1 MKTGF
6 VYIWYDRK
14 HKRYYIGSHWGKEDD
29 GYICSSTWMR
39 NSYKRRSIDFKRRI
53 IIKNIQNKKIMLET
67 EHYFLSFIGQN
78 ELGKKY
84 YNLTTH
90 VAIPNGN
97 GVLSEEVREK
107 MRERRLSR
115 KDCPRTGKKHSE
127 ETKKK
132 FSEMRKGKEPW
143 NKGKK
148 LSLEHRQKLSESH
161 KDQTPWNK
169 GKTYTFEER
178 RRHE

>member
-1 MKTGF
+1 
-6 VYIWYDRK
+6 
-14 HKRYYIGSHWGKEDD
+14 
-29 GYICSSTWMR
+29 
-39 NSYKRRSIDFKRRI
+39 
-53 IIKNIQNKKIMLET
+53 
-67 EHYFLSFIGQN
+67 
-78 ELGKKY
+78 
-84 YNLTTH
+84 
-90 VAIPNGN
+90 
-97 GVLSEEVREK
+97 

-115 KDCPRTGKKHSE
+115 KDCPRRGKKHRE